1 MQEQPRIVINILQEV
16 GAFAENKDVA
26 AQLREQQIMPA
37 LKLHKIVRLNFQGVT
52 SATQSFVH
60 ALISEAMRVYTAN
73 VLDQI
78 EFKECNDK
86 VRKIIIIV
94 TDYMQQSDAA

>member
-1 MQEQPRIVINILQEV
+1 MEQQPHFVINILQEV

-26 AQLREQQIMPA
+26 AQLRDQKIIPV
-37 LKLHKIVRLNFQGVT
+37 LKQHKIVCLDFSGVT
-52 SATQSFVH
+52 SATQSFIH

-78 EFKECNDK
+78 EFKGCNDK
-86 VRKIIIIV
+86 VRKIIVIV